1 MSPATPR
8 AGPPALI
15 RAVAVGRFPPAQ
27 VKAII
32 DRVLNEEL
40 GKKPNDEMEKQYDVE
55 EAKEWSINI
64 CENIKSKVKG
74 KCSPTVKEW
83 SADAQLMCDCVQ
95 RRSTFRATRSLCR

>member
-40 GKKPNDEMEKQYDVE
+40 GKKPNDEMEKQCMSV
-55 EAKEWSINI
+55 
-64 CENIKSKVKG
+64 V
-74 KCSPTVKEW
+74 
-83 SADAQLMCDCVQ
+83 
-95 RRSTFRATRSLCR
+95 

>member
-74 KCSPTVKEW
+74 KCSPAKGAA
-83 SADAQLMCDCVQ
+83 ADAQLVRDCVQ
-95 RRSTFRATRSLCR
+95 RRSTSLGTRSPFR